1 MGILRLDKEIDILE
15 EIEGTGKERE
25 FSEHGGNLEPFMSSS
40 LHDEVDTFT
49 SPYEEVDE
57 EVVFDEDSDLSE
69 EEFSEDE
76 EGETHEQTEDLVQAY
91 FYSMKDIP
99 VLTRDEEIELSKRL
113 ENGKEMMR
121 EFMIDLPLYK
131 KFETNLNGREQED
144 ADNPEE
150 DKTDKVLFKSLE
162 TFEDIM
168 GRIHYADRKIAPYG
182 TLKDLKRVIREN
194 KRKDVSASK
203 LSAVVKDVEDEY
215 KRIESEADITIDELK
230 KRYMKIT
237 EARAYH
243 TEAKHEFVMHNL
255 RLVVNIAKRYRGR
268 GLSLL
273 DLIQEG
279 NIGLMKAVD
288 KFRHQKGCKFS
299 TYATWWIKQSIS
311 RAITDQ
317 TKTIRVPAHMMEFH
331 NKIIKVSRE
340 LTLQLGR
347 EPSKREIAKKIGVPV
362 RKVEEICII
371 VQDPIALQ
379 TPVGEENTQIED
391 FVSDENSLSPC
402 AHTENKKISKKIQ
415 MILDTLSPREQ
426 QVIRMRFGIGF
437 DRNHTLKEI
446 GKVLSITRER
456 VRQIEARAM
465 NKLKHY
471 RKSFEILRSS

>member
-1 MGILRLDKEIDILE
+1 MIKLEKDADVLE
-15 EIEGTGKERE
+15 EIAGSEKERGFYQDVE
-25 FSEHGGNLEPFMSSS
+25 ASEAFMSSS
-40 LHDEVDTFT
+40 LQDELETLT
-49 SPYEEVDE
+49 SPYEEEVDDEVLHDE
-57 EVVFDEDSDLSE
+57 ETDSSE
-69 EEFSEDE
+69 EEFSGDE
-76 EGETHEQTEDLVQAY
+76 ESETYEKTEDLVQAY

-99 VLTRDEEIELSKRL
+99 VLTRQEEIDISKRL
-113 ENGKEMMR
+113 ETGKEMMR
-121 EFMIDLPLYK
+121 KLLIDLPLYK
-131 KFETNLNGREQED
+131 KFEASLNGKEQGD

-150 DKTDKVLFKSLE
+150 DKTDKILFKSLE
-162 TFEDIM
+162 TIEDIM
-168 GRIHYADRKIAPYG
+168 GRIYYADRKIAPYG
-182 TLKDLKRVIREN
+182 TLKDLKLVIRDNEE
-194 KRKDVSASK
+194 KDISTSK
-203 LSAVVKDVEDEY
+203 LRAILKNVEDEY
-215 KRIESEADITIDELK
+215 KRVESEAGINIDELK
-230 KRYMKIT
+230 SKYLRLT

-255 RLVVNIAKRYRGR
+255 RLVVNIAKRYKGR

-288 KFRHQKGCKFS
+288 KFRYQKGCKFS

-311 RAITDQ
+311 RALTDQ

-331 NKIIKVSRE
+331 NKVIKVSRE

-347 EPSKREIAKKIGVPV
+347 EPSKKEIARKLGISV
-362 RKVEEICII
+362 RKVEEIFII

-391 FVSDENSLSPC
+391 FISDENGLSPC
-402 AHTENKKISKKIQ
+402 AHTENKNISKKIQ
-415 MILDTLSPREQ
+415 MILCTLSPREQ
-426 QVIRMRFGIGF
+426 QVIKMRFGIGF